1 MKKQRKK
8 KIQTGAAFERYLAQ
22 EFATPEA
29 RAAFEADVESKI
41 AAAQT
46 LAVVELHRVRSRVP
60 QATVAQRMGT
70 PASVLSRLTHAE
82 HPNPTFATMG
92 KALASVGLAATIR
105 VHKARSG
112 EPALKVVTTR

>member
-8 KIQTGAAFERYLAQ
+8 IQTGVAFERYLAQ
-22 EFATPEA
+22 EFPTPEA
-29 RAAFEADVESKI
+29 RAAFEADVEAKI
-41 AAAQT
+41 AAAQA
-46 LAVVELHRVRSRVP
+46 LAAVEQHRVRSRVS

-112 EPALKVVTTR
+112 EPTLKVVTTR